1 VFVGRNRL
9 KEVRESLMI
18 SKTELSREA
27 NVSLSTLNRVEN
39 GINCRLG
46 TKIKI
51 LTALGFDPYDHFLD
65 VFPDD

>member
-1 VFVGRNRL
+1 MVRNRL
-9 KEVRESLMI
+9 KTVRESLMM

-27 NVSLSTLNRVEN
+27 DVSLSTLNRVEN
-39 GINCRLG
+39 GYNSCLE

-51 LTALGFDPYDHFLD
+51 LTALGFNPYEDFLD

>member
-1 VFVGRNRL
+1 
-9 KEVRESLMI
+9 MI

-39 GINCRLG
+39 GNNCRLE

-51 LTALGFDPYDHFLD
+51 LTAPGFDPDDDYLD
-65 VFPDD
+65 VFPGD